1 MNDES
6 INITIDD
13 ILEDLKLSSKPD
25 NSQEGITAAEFA
37 EILGIGEKKAYKML
51 KKLVHSGKLKCTRIQ
66 RTDIS
71 GRPNNSFIYHP

>member
-1 MNDES
+1 MEDET

-13 ILEDLKLSSKPD
+13 ILEDLKLATVQETK
-25 NSQEGITAAEFA
+25 EGITAAEFA

-51 KKLVHSGKLKCTRIQ
+51 KKLLHSGKLKCTRVQIK
-66 RTDIS
+66 DIA